1 MVSAFRQEGLIMPKT
16 PHTVDVVEAN
26 APTQGHGIRF
36 EIGRNLNFDTAAL
49 QTYCLADWDARVYD
63 AIVVAAAIQFCDH
76 TKARRSTDWGRDFS
90 LRIPVH
96 DPEHWGS
103 PPVSATLHDALTLL
117 TGDRWNIEFLSRNT
131 SAATCHQ
138 KNFTI
143 PNSSGVIIPFSDGL
157 DSYAVA
163 GLMRRKYGHNLIPVR
178 LGSAPL
184 PRHAT
189 PCPCPPFASVPY
201 HVSYG
206 DHRHAETSSRS
217 RGFRFALL
225 SAIAAYLS
233 KARVILVPES
243 GQGALGHSLVT
254 VGQAHPDY
262 RNHPLF
268 TDRMAAF
275 VSALFGHE
283 VDFVYPRLLHTKGET
298 LTAFLDYFP
307 DDRGWMQTRS
317 CWQDARRISVSG
329 QRRQCG
335 ICAACLLRRMS
346 VHASGRSEN
355 PDTYIW
361 EDLSAPTYSDGANTA
376 FQNRQAKGSLYQ
388 YAIAGVLHLDHLADL
403 PHSAVNAPAVNRQVF
418 LLSRS
423 IGFGGND
430 IRGNLE
436 RMLRRHREE
445 WKSFIDSL
453 GPWSF
458 LTKWVTGA

>member
-1 MVSAFRQEGLIMPKT
+1 MPET
-16 PHTVDVVEAN
+16 LPQYTVEVVEAN
-26 APTQGHGIRF
+26 TPTHGHGIRC
-36 EIGRNLNFDTAAL
+36 EIGRHLNFDTAGLEA
-49 QTYCLADWDARVYD
+49 YCLADWDPRVYD
-63 AIVVAAAIQFCDH
+63 AFVVAAAIQFCDH
-76 TKARRSTDWGRDFS
+76 RKARRSTDWGRDFS

-96 DPEHWGS
+96 DPDHWRS
-103 PPVSATLHDALTLL
+103 IPVSATLHDALTFL
-117 TGDRWNIEFLSRNT
+117 TGDRWNIEFLSRRT
-131 SAATCHQ
+131 SAAPCRQPH
-138 KNFTI
+138 FTI
-143 PNSSGVIIPFSDGL
+143 PNPSSVIIPFSDGL

-163 GLMRRKYGHNLIPVR
+163 GLMRQEYGHNLTPVR

-184 PRHAT
+184 PRHTT
-189 PCPCPPFASVPY
+189 PCPCPPFSSVPY
-201 HVSYG
+201 RVSYG
-206 DHRHAETSSRS
+206 GQRAAETSSRS

-233 KARVILVPES
+233 KARIILAPES
-243 GQGALGHSLVT
+243 GQGALGHSLVL

-275 VSALFGHE
+275 VAALFGHQ
-283 VDFVYPRLLHTKGET
+283 VSYVYPRLLHTKGET

-317 CWQDARRISVSG
+317 CWQGARHVSVLG

-346 VHASGRSEN
+346 VHASGRSED
-355 PDTYIW
+355 PDTYVW
-361 EDLSAPTYSDGANTA
+361 EDLSAPTYSAGANPA
-376 FQNRQAKGSLYQ
+376 FRNRQAKGSLYQ
-388 YAIAGVLHLDHLADL
+388 YAIAGALHLDHLADL
-403 PHSAVNAPAVNRQVF
+403 PQSAVNGPAFDRQVF

-423 IGFGGND
+423 LGIGRD
-430 IRGNLE
+430 DTRGNLE

-445 WKSFIDSL
+445 WKSFVDSL

-458 LTKWVTGA
+458 LTQWVTGA